1 MSGLASGDES
11 PWLPPY
17 ELDEVRSKVPMVYVE
32 AIPVRLNA
40 DGSVALVGTLLRI
53 TEAGLQRSF
62 VAGRVLYQETL
73 REALVRHLE
82 KDLGTMALPRLAP
95 SLVPFAVNEYYPT
108 PGFGL
113 HDARQHAV
121 ALAYVVVIDG
131 DVEPC
136 DDALDFSWFTPE
148 QASDPMLHL
157 DMESGHGVLLRRLLV
172 EAGYPA

>member
-17 ELDEVRSKVPMVYVE
+17 ELDEIRSKVPMVYVE

-40 DGSVALVGTLLRI
+40 DGGLALIGTLLRI
-53 TEAGLQRSF
+53 NEAGLQRSF
-62 VAGRVLYQETL
+62 VAGRVLYQENL

-82 KDLGTMALPRLAP
+82 KDLGVMALPRIGP

-108 PGFGL
+108 PGFGF

-121 ALAYVVVIDG
+121 ALAYVVVLDG
-131 DVEPC
+131 DVAPA
-136 DDALDFSWFTPE
+136 DDALDFSWFTPAE
-148 QASDPMLHL
+148 AADPMLHM
-157 DMESGHGVLLRRLLV
+157 DMEPGHAHLLRKLLIDS
-172 EAGYPA
+172 GITS

>member
-17 ELDEVRSKVPMVYVE
+17 ELDEVRSKVPMVYIE
-32 AIPVRLNA
+32 AVPVRLNA
-40 DGSVALVGTLLRI
+40 DGSVALIGTLLRI
-53 TEAGLQRSF
+53 TEAGLRRSF

-82 KDLGTMALPRLAP
+82 KDLGTMALPRLGP
-95 SLVPFAVNEYYPT
+95 SLVPYAVNEYYPS
-108 PGFGL
+108 PGYGL

-121 ALAYVVVIDG
+121 SLAYVVVLDG

-148 QASDPMLHL
+148 QAADPMLIL
-157 DMESGHGVLLRRLLV
+157 DMEPGHATLLRKILL
-172 EAGYPA
+172 EAGRLT